1 MMQLALDFSCH
12 RDENN
17 HDSRR
22 HLEEN
27 RDKFSRQCALVYSL
41 LKSGVRLT
49 MKNALNEYNI
59 GDIRRRIKDLRDICG
74 VEDIKDRWVKIED
87 KTRYKEWWI

>member
-27 RDKFSRQCALVYSL
+27 RQRFSDQCQQVYSL
-41 LKSGVRLT
+41 LLSGVRLT
-49 MKNALNEYNI
+49 VLSAITEYGI
-59 GDIRRRIKDLRDICG
+59 SSLPRRILDLKESGI
-74 VEDIKDRWVKIED
+74 EIKDCWIEINN
-87 KTRYKEWWI
+87 KRAYKEWYL

>member
-27 RDKFSRQCALVYSL
+27 RQKFSDQCQKVYSL
-41 LKSGVRLT
+41 LLSGVRLT
-49 MKNALNEYNI
+49 VLSAMTEYGI
-59 GDIRRRIKDLRDICG
+59 SSLPRRILDLKESGI
-74 VEDIKDRWVKIED
+74 EIKDAWVKTD
-87 KTRYKEWWI
+87 SKERWKEYFI